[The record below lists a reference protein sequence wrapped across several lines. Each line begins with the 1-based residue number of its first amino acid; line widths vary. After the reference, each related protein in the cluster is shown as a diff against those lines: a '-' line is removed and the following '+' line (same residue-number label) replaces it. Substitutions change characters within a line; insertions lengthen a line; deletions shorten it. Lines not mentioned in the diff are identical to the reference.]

1 MLINTR
7 WLNELLEGP
16 DLAPDEIERLLTR
29 LGFPIESRSPL
40 ETGDGELFD
49 VEVTSNRGD
58 CVSHLGIARE
68 VAAGAGRSFAL
79 PDRPKPA
86 ATGKPVSV
94 LTDVDNRTPEVC
106 PLFTAR
112 VITGAKVGPSPRWL
126 ADRLKSLGQRP
137 INCVVDASNYLLFE
151 TGQPTHTFDLN
162 TLAEKRLIV
171 RYANANEELVALD
184 GVKHKLRDTELV
196 VADAEKAVS
205 LAGVIGGLS
214 TGVTEKTTDI
224 LLEAATWDPVTIRT
238 AARRLRITTDACH
251 RFERIVD
258 PGTIRAAADRL
269 AALLCELTGGTLAD
283 GDIERGPGLDRT
295 EQRVTLR
302 AQRCRSILG
311 LDITGEEMAERLP
324 ALGFTITANADAA
337 IIECVIPDHRRNDV
351 RREIDLIEE
360 VARLHGYEDFRVTER
375 VDIIVAAPQPERQ
388 AQSALGAALVG
399 MGFYETV
406 TFTFVTHAECESFM
420 PTGLKTLQVDEE
432 RRKGAPALRP
442 SVIPSLL
449 NCRRV
454 NQDNGAALAGEV
466 RLFEISSV
474 FAQTTTGDTVQH
486 RNIALCVDAPD
497 PQQGL
502 REIRGVIERLA
513 REMGGVGATVG
524 ATPNNPDMPV
534 MPAFDNGAHAT
545 VTLNG
550 ERLGYFA
557 LLSKPTLKQFGLD
570 SPVAV
575 AEVNLDALLALY
587 PPAATVHA
595 LPAFPAIERDLSVI
609 VEETTPWAAIESA
622 ITSAGPDRMVGLS
635 FAGVY
640 RGKQIGAGK
649 KSVTLRMRFQDPQ
662 RTLRHDEVDPQMES
676 VVSALGAAVGAE
688 LRA

>member
-40 ETGDGELFD
+40 GTGDGEIFD

-68 VAAGAGRSFAL
+68 VAAGAGRSFGL
-79 PDRPKPA
+79 PDRPIPA
-86 ATGKPVSV
+86 ATGKPVGT
-94 LTDVDNRTPEVC
+94 LTDVDNRTPGVC

-112 VITGAKVGPSPRWL
+112 VITGARVGPSPGWL
-126 ADRLKSLGQRP
+126 ADRLVSLGQRP
-137 INCVVDASNYLLFE
+137 INCVVDASNSILFE
-151 TGQPTHTFDLN
+151 MGQPTHTFDLN
-162 TLAEKRLIV
+162 TLAEQRLIV
-171 RYANANEELVALD
+171 RYAEPNEELVALD
-184 GVKHKLRDTELV
+184 GVRHRLRDTELV

-205 LAGVIGGLS
+205 LAGVIGGLE

-238 AARRLRITTDACH
+238 AARRLRISTDACH

-269 AALLCELTGGTLAD
+269 AALVCELTGGVLAD
-283 GDIERGPGLDRT
+283 GDIERGPGLDRS

-302 AQRCRSILG
+302 TDRCRSILG

-324 ALGFTITANADAA
+324 ALGFAVTPGADAST
-337 IIECVIPDHRRNDV
+337 IECVIPDHRRHDV

-375 VDIIVAAPQPERQ
+375 VDIIVAAPQPERR
-388 AQSALGAALVG
+388 AHNALGAALVG

-406 TFTFVTHAECESFM
+406 TFTFVTHAECEAFM
-420 PTGLKTLQVDEE
+420 PIGLKTLQVDEE

-474 FAQTTTGDTVQH
+474 FAQTTTGDTVQN
-486 RNIALCVDAPD
+486 RNIALCVDAAD
-497 PQQGL
+497 PQRGL
-502 REIRGVIERLA
+502 RELRGVIERLA
-513 REMGGVGATVG
+513 REMGGVGASVG
-524 ATPNNPDMPV
+524 VAPSSPV
-534 MPAFDNGAHAT
+534 MPAFDEHAHAW

-550 ERLGYFA
+550 EHLGYLS

-570 SPVAV
+570 TPVAV
-575 AEVNLDALLALY
+575 AEINLDALLALY